1 MRRIYIESLVSLIV
15 LFFGSLVSYSFIVY
29 ELDTDYDYVLEDY
42 QAEALQTL
50 LSQIRQL
57 DSPEAAKTA
66 LRGYA
71 EHIHKTVDL
80 LPLTELPPEVQQHFS
95 SEAAH
100 SPIFHDDDRNLWLQL
115 DSNEQIYLLKPDSHS
130 PVYQA
135 IDRADNLLFVFM
147 LGGFA
152 LYCMFLIWFLSRRL
166 RELERVTHDFANG
179 NLQARASTKSSK
191 SVGKLNHS
199 FNMMADKIS
208 HLILSNKALTN
219 AIAHDLRTPIF
230 RIQWQAEV
238 LAESQLNAKQQ
249 QQVASII
256 EDTEEMETMV
266 DELLYYAKLEH
277 PESDIQSQHLE
288 VNQWLADFIDEQ
300 SHKSSLQIQYLPSL
314 QPLMLDADPQLL
326 TRALVNL
333 IRNAEKYAGDR
344 LLIEASTVDAKL
356 CIAIHD
362 NGPGIEEQHWAHIFD
377 AFYST
382 DSSRNKAQSG
392 FGLGLAIVKQ
402 IMARHQGEVT
412 LTKSPLGGAC
422 FSLWLPLY
430 PNKLELPVNKH

>member
-15 LFFGSLVSYSFIVY
+15 LFFGSLVSYSVIVY
-29 ELDTDYDYVLEDY
+29 ELDTDYDYVLEDF
-42 QAEALQTL
+42 QAEGLRTL
-50 LSQIRQL
+50 LSQIAQL
-57 DSPEAAKTA
+57 DSPQAADTA
-66 LRGYA
+66 LRDYA
-71 EHIHKTVDL
+71 QHIHKTLSEVA
-80 LPLTELPPEVQQHFS
+80 LTELPTEVQKHFTQPI
-95 SEAAH
+95 AH
-100 SPIFHDDDRNLWLQL
+100 APIYHDDDRNLWLQL

-135 IDRADNLLFVFM
+135 IDRADSLLWVFM

-166 RELERVTHDFANG
+166 RELEQVTHDFANG
-179 NLQARASTKSSK
+179 DLQARASTKSSK

-199 FNMMADKIS
+199 FNLMADKIS

-238 LAESQLNAKQQ
+238 LAESQLSDKQHQ
-249 QQVASII
+249 QIASII

-277 PESDIQSQHLE
+277 PESEIQSQGLE
-288 VNQWLADFIDEQ
+288 ANQWLADFIDEQ
-300 SHKSSLQIQYLPSL
+300 SHKSTLQIQYLPSL
-314 QPLMLDADPQLL
+314 QPLYLDADPQLL
-326 TRALVNL
+326 SRALMNL

-344 LLIEASTVDAKL
+344 LLIEASSHDGKL
-356 CIAIHD
+356 CIAVHD
-362 NGPGIEEQHWAHIFD
+362 NGPGIEEGHWPHIFD

-382 DSSRNKAQSG
+382 DSARNKAQSG

-402 IMARHQGEVT
+402 IMVRHQGEVT

-422 FSLWLPLY
+422 FSLWLPL
-430 PNKLELPVNKH
+430 HAAD

>member
-1 MRRIYIESLVSLIV
+1 M
-15 LFFGSLVSYSFIVY
+15 
-29 ELDTDYDYVLEDY
+29 LEDF
-42 QAEALQTL
+42 QAEGLHTL
-50 LSQIRQL
+50 LSQIAQL
-57 DSPEAAKTA
+57 DSPQAADTA
-66 LRGYA
+66 LRDYA
-71 EHIHKTVDL
+71 EHIHKTL
-80 LPLTELPPEVQQHFS
+80 SELPLTELPPEVQKHFTQTIG
-95 SEAAH
+95 H
-100 SPIFHDDDRNLWLQL
+100 SPIYHDDDRNLWLQL
-115 DSNEQIYLLKPDSHS
+115 GSNEQIYLLKPDSHS

-135 IDRADNLLFVFM
+135 IERADSLLWVFM

-166 RELERVTHDFANG
+166 RELEQVTHDFANG
-179 NLQARASTKSSK
+179 HLQARASTKSSK

-199 FNMMADKIS
+199 FNLMADKIS

-238 LAESQLNAKQQ
+238 LAESQLSDKQHQ
-249 QQVASII
+249 QIASII

-277 PESDIQSQHLE
+277 PESEIQSQSLE

-300 SHKSSLQIQYLPSL
+300 SHKSTLQIQYLPSL
-314 QPLMLDADPQLL
+314 QPLCLDADPQLL
-326 TRALVNL
+326 SRALINL

-344 LLIEASTVDAKL
+344 LLIEASSHDGKL
-356 CIAIHD
+356 CIAVHD
-362 NGPGIEEQHWAHIFD
+362 NGPGIDELHWPHIFD

-402 IMARHQGEVT
+402 IMGRHQGEVT

-422 FSLWLPLY
+422 FSLWLPL
-430 PNKLELPVNKH
+430 HTTD

>member
-50 LSQIRQL
+50 LNKISYL
-57 DSPEAAKTA
+57 DSLEAAKTA
-66 LRGYA
+66 LQGYA
-71 EHIHKTVDL
+71 EHIHKTVTL
-80 LPLTELPPEVQQHFS
+80 LPLTELPPEVQKHFS
-95 SEAAH
+95 GEAAH

-115 DSNEQIYLLKPDSHS
+115 ESDEQIYLLKPDNHS

-199 FNMMADKIS
+199 FNRMADKIS

-238 LAESQLNAKQQ
+238 LAESQLNQKQQ

-288 VNQWLADFIDEQ
+288 VNQWLGNFIDEQ

-314 QPLMLDADPQLL
+314 QPLMLDVDPQLL

-362 NGPGIEEQHWAHIFD
+362 NGRGLKSNIGRI
-377 AFYST
+377 
-382 DSSRNKAQSG
+382 SSMPFTALTRHATKRSQVL
-392 FGLGLAIVKQ
+392 GLGLPSLSRSWCVTKVKS
-402 IMARHQGEVT
+402 R
-412 LTKSPLGGAC
+412 
-422 FSLWLPLY
+422 
-430 PNKLELPVNKH
+430 